1 MAPEDAGAFIRA
13 NTEIVTPP
21 LIPEIRLHLATDITP
36 IWQATEAQLETRG
49 LPPPFW
55 AFCWPGGQALARYV
69 LDNPDVVSGRRV
81 LEFAAGGAVSGI
93 AAALAGALSVTANDI
108 DGFALTAAGFNA
120 DINGVEL
127 SVSADDLVR
136 FGGAGDFD
144 VILAGDIFYEQT
156 PAIDIEGFL
165 RREAARGALV
175 LIGDPGRKY
184 LPREG
189 LTEIA
194 RYDVPTTLEI
204 EDREIREGIVWRVD
218 RL

>member
-1 MAPEDAGAFIRA
+1 MPPEDIGAFIRA
-13 NTEIVTPP
+13 NTEIVAPP
-21 LIPEIRLHLATDITP
+21 LVPEIRLHLATEITP
-36 IWQATEAQLETRG
+36 IWHATEAQLETQG

-55 AFCWPGGQALARYV
+55 AFCWPGGQALARYL
-69 LDNPDVVSGRRV
+69 LDNPDIVSGRRV

-93 AAALAGALSVTANDI
+93 AAAMAGAASVTANDI

-120 DINGVEL
+120 ELNDVEL
-127 SVSADDLVR
+127 EISADDLVR
-136 FGGAGDFD
+136 FGGADDFD

-184 LPREG
+184 LPRTG
-189 LTEIA
+189 LTAIA

-204 EDREIREGIVWRVD
+204 EDREIREGVVWRVD
-218 RL
+218 